1 MIDDLSVRTGHRL
14 AYTSTLDR
22 ADFAAKC
29 AQVPWW
35 YHSYYFDN
43 GVEVR
48 GDYDVGAD
56 IHDYGFP
63 LDFNG
68 ATVLDLGTG
77 GGWFA
82 HYFEQRGAT
91 VTTYDARGY
100 CDFDVYGRWNYP
112 RVEDDR
118 VPDLPTGVYNRGPST
133 AATREPD
140 RYDED
145 GRPVYYSPVSSAFWM
160 MRDLLGSRIESRSGR
175 IYDVSPAVFEDRKFD
190 FVFMGALLCH
200 LRDPVGALMAARSV
214 CSGKIFASTPIVL
227 GEPEGDVEPRQYL
240 PYTDVDRISWWLPN
254 EACFRHW
261 FLAAGFRDVD
271 ISRSIT
277 LRGDVE
283 HRDEAGRVHNGDQI
297 HRVGRAAC

>member
-1 MIDDLSVRTGHRL
+1 MDDVAIRAGHRL
-14 AYTSTLDR
+14 AYTSALER
-22 ADFAAKC
+22 SAFEAEC
-29 AQVPWW
+29 ARVQWW

-43 GVEVR
+43 GIEVR
-48 GDYDVGAD
+48 GDYDIGAD

-63 LDFNG
+63 LDLTG

-112 RVEDDR
+112 SVESDQ
-118 VPDLPTGVYNRGPST
+118 VPDLPTGVYNRDPARSSP
-133 AATREPD
+133 RKPD
-140 RYDED
+140 RIDEH
-145 GRPVYYSPVSSAFWM
+145 GRPVYFSPVSEAFWTM
-160 MRDLLGSRIESRSGR
+160 HDLLGSRIESRSGR
-175 IYDVSPAVFEDRKFD
+175 IYDVSPDTFEGRRFDLVFIGAV
-190 FVFMGALLCH
+190 LCH
-200 LRDPVGALMAARSV
+200 LRDPIGALMAARSV
-214 CSGKIFASTPIVL
+214 CADRIFASTPIVI
-227 GEPEGDVEPRQYL
+227 GEPEGDVGPRQYL

-261 FLAAGFRDVD
+261 FHAAGFREVD

-283 HRDEAGRVHNGDQI
+283 HCDETGRVHNGDQV
-297 HRVGRAAC
+297 HRVGRAHI